1 MAALLGAC
9 ALWIWP
15 SAVATSRVRGLRPRG
30 ARRAGRICASRRM
43 GLVASLFEQ
52 AWWAPGGVL
61 LLVRP
66 GLGVAVLLVSAS
78 ARAAWRARRA
88 RVREREHAAAVQA
101 ALMAVVDELRVG
113 AHPAHAFAAAAAECA
128 STADSGANEAAQTM
142 REVAARARLGGDVG
156 EGLRRRARAARRAGL
171 GAGGA
176 LWERLA
182 SCWELSHREGVPM
195 AQVLGALRADV
206 VEQIRFGE
214 RTDAALAGARSTA
227 KILSALPALCVL
239 LGQAIGAQP
248 LRVLLSG
255 SGSLLLAAGCG
266 FVCAGAAWSR
276 RITAGAGR

>member
-1 MAALLGAC
+1 MTAVAALLGAC
-9 ALWIWP
+9 ALGIWP
-15 SAVATSRVRGLRPRG
+15 SAVAASRMRGLRPSS
-30 ARRAGRICASRRM
+30 ASRGGSARLV
-43 GLVASLFEQ
+43 GLTASFFERV
-52 AWWAPGGVL
+52 WWAPGGAL

-66 GLGVAVLLVSAS
+66 GLGAVVLLVAAS

-88 RVREREHAAAVQA
+88 RVREREHAAAVQT

-113 AHPAHAFAAAAAECA
+113 AHPAHAFAVAAHECA
-128 STADSGANEAAQTM
+128 SAAAPGAKEAALTM

-156 EGLRRRARAARRAGL
+156 EGLRRRAEAARDSGL
-171 GAGGA
+171 EAGGA

-195 AQVLGALRADV
+195 ARVLGALRADV
-206 VEQIRFGE
+206 VEQIRFVE

-227 KILSALPALCVL
+227 KILSGLPALCVL

-248 LRVLLSG
+248 LRVLFSE
-255 SGSLLLAAGCG
+255 SGSLLLLVGCG
-266 FVCAGAAWSR
+266 FVCAGVAWSR